1 MTTTWEDIY
10 CKAKSAAQT
19 AGKKT
24 CDMVELAKLKLTL
37 AEERR
42 DLTQLFEKL
51 GRLAFLEKQT
61 DADITHEMQSTMEHI
76 KQQQKTI
83 AKLQATID
91 MYKKGRRCGSCDT
104 FNPNDAAYCKKC
116 GRTL

>member
-1 MTTTWEDIY
+1 MTSWEDIY

-24 CDMVELAKLKLTL
+24 CDMVELTKLRLSL
-37 AEERR
+37 AEARR
-42 DLTQLFEKL
+42 DLARLFEKL

-61 DADITHEMQSTMEHI
+61 EADVANDIQNTMEHI
-76 KQQQKTI
+76 KQQQQTI

-91 MYKKGRRCGSCDT
+91 MYKKGRRCSGCDT
-104 FNPNDAAYCKKC
+104 FNTDDAAYCKKC
-116 GRTL
+116 GQAL